1 MNCEEWIGHDY
12 KLGEGAPTQRPKPNT
27 SIQKPILQ
35 YKNKSSMKSQ
45 EIHPLYGP
53 ISKKEINHFLD
64 NIKIMADMEK
74 RKETRRKKKKT
85 TTSTPISGRLLTL
98 YRNGTQQLQNKTAR
112 EELEAHKDFIHAEK
126 RKKLT
131 FHHASK
137 RQLEMYTQGVET
149 LRERRRVTFDPEP
162 FESRDDNPDVDKV
175 EILDE
180 QNLNDIEKLLSSSEV
195 ETHLFELH
203 GKLPALYGHLIADVD
218 ALHISEK
225 KSHDNQVSSTDLPQN
240 ENFYI
245 QESEPCE
252 DRVPDVCVSK
262 ATSPCE
268 SRNGTIQEVET
279 NNQLVPHTPDAQCP
293 EIFFWKNSSHRE
305 DTSPAYSEETEL
317 TKAST
322 MTSTIASEENEI
334 KVIVSKSRLIAARGK
349 TQFIVAV
356 DKSKLLLPTLNYFC
370 QGV

>member
-1 MNCEEWIGHDY
+1 
-12 KLGEGAPTQRPKPNT
+12 
-27 SIQKPILQ
+27 
-35 YKNKSSMKSQ
+35 MKSQ

-53 ISKKEINHFLD
+53 ISKKEIYHFLD

-74 RKETRRKKKKT
+74 RKETRRKKKKST
-85 TTSTPISGRLLTL
+85 TPISGRLLTL
-98 YRNGTQQLQNKTAR
+98 YRNGTYQLRNKTAR
-112 EELEAHKDFIHAEK
+112 EELEAYKHFINAEE

-131 FHHASK
+131 FYHASK

-149 LRERRRVTFDPEP
+149 LRERRRVAFDPEP
-162 FESRDDNPDVDKV
+162 FDSRDDNPDVDNL

-180 QNLNDIEKLLSSSEV
+180 QNLNDIEKLLPSSEV
-195 ETHLFELH
+195 ETHLLELD
-203 GKLPALYGHLIADVD
+203 GKLPALFGHLIADVD

-225 KSHDNQVSSTDLPQN
+225 KSHDNQLSSTDLPQN
-240 ENFYI
+240 ENFYK

-262 ATSPCE
+262 ASPDVCVSRATSPCE
-268 SRNGTIQEVET
+268 SRNGTILEGET
-279 NNQLVPHTPDAQCP
+279 NNKLVQHTPYAQCP
-293 EIFFWKNSSHRE
+293 EICFWKNSSNRE
-305 DTSPAYSEETEL
+305 DTSAAYSEETEL

-334 KVIVSKSRLIAARGK
+334 KAIVSKSKVIAARGK

-356 DKSKLLLPTLNYFC
+356 DKSKLLLPTLNSFC